1 MACTYACSL
10 SLSLSLSPFPGDYRF
25 SIEMTNLTA
34 AGSVEL
40 WLSIDANPLNMNR
53 ILTLEYSDLVRL
65 MCLRI

>member
-1 MACTYACSL
+1 MLAL

-53 ILTLEYSDLVRL
+53 ILTLEYNDLVRL
-65 MCLRI
+65 MCL